1 MAYQKKM
8 IRVGA
13 YLTFLALV
21 CLVMTW
27 QPAFAQAP
35 LQIRDVQVLNTNGN
49 RICQHV
55 YDPTTGTYALAWQS
69 PPLEGSHSVRI
80 GDVDNDGAKE
90 IVASVLWQNRTET
103 IKVGKKTTTQTWG
116 SFRIESVE
124 NRSAFESGPS
134 WSSDIPG
141 EILNSLPNDSYIA
154 DVDNDSMPG
163 LPDNELVLIRSTELD
178 SRSYFPGERT
188 IPILEHICTYPSFL
202 FSLDVGDA
210 DNIVGNEIVVVARE
224 LSSSLRI
231 WKHLPD
237 HTWEQKIADPVPS
250 SLWEPG
256 ATYAGVTYMRVRN
269 ADNSDGNEIIAT
281 GNNQRLMVWKYDGSG
296 YRLTSWSDPL
306 PPGTMAYGIDS
317 GNLDGD
323 SLNEVVISLWGGKK
337 YPARLVVLSYE
348 GDKWVVKNAYNSYYG
363 DQRDLRLGD
372 LNGDL
377 RSEVAL
383 NNGSDP
389 QGLEDPRVHRL
400 FDRRGL
406 LPGGLRRSWI
416 WILEGRDPVA
426 DGSGSTHPVRPS

>member
-1 MAYQKKM
+1 MTYQKM
-8 IRVGA
+8 MRVGA
-13 YLTFLALV
+13 SLTFFALI
-21 CLVMTW
+21 CLIMAW
-27 QPAFAQAP
+27 QPASAQTP

-69 PPLEGSHSVRI
+69 SPLEGSHSVRI

-116 SFRIESVE
+116 SFRIEVFE
-124 NRSAFESGPS
+124 NGAAFGSGPS
-134 WSSDIPG
+134 WSYDIPG
-141 EILNSLPNDSYIA
+141 EVLNSLPNDSYIA
-154 DVDNDSMPG
+154 DVDNDSLPG
-163 LPDNELVLIRSTELD
+163 YPDNELVLIRSTELD
-178 SRSYFPGERT
+178 LFHFPGERT
-188 IPILEHICTYPSFL
+188 DPILEHICTYPSFL

-210 DNIVGNEIVVVARE
+210 DNIVGNEIVVVPGN
-224 LSSSLRI
+224 SSSLRI

-337 YPARLVVLSYE
+337 YPASLVVLSYE
-348 GDKWVVKNAYNSYYG
+348 GDKWITKNTYNSYYV
-363 DQRDLRLGD
+363 DQRDLRMGD

-377 RSEVAL
+377 RPEVAL
-383 NNGSDP
+383 NNGGDP
-389 QGLEDPRVHRL
+389 QGLKILKFVGPSIAGGSFQEVYAA
-400 FDRRGL
+400 
-406 LPGGLRRSWI
+406 PGYGYGKVEIR
-416 WILEGRDPVA
+416 
-426 DGSGSTHPVRPS
+426 